1 MSLLLYL
8 SVWIMKKVREILGT
22 IRSEIARYSQEH
34 PEMPISY
41 AVGYALAEDFEGC
54 TMRELFRHAD
64 KNMYIDKNQAK
75 IKEAADRRALHIQI
89 LDGIRQQ
96 GFQFSDCLYCDALQD
111 QYTVLRAS
119 SNFFLAEDGSYS
131 GAVEQIVQKLAD
143 DSSRK
148 ECGNGCRSHISFPI
162 FRKRKK
168 KVQDMNFLIAGRM
181 EKRYREAV

>member
-8 SVWIMKKVREILGT
+8 SVWIMQKVREILGT

-148 ECGNGCRSHISFPI
+148 RNVGTAADPIYHFQSFGKER
-162 FRKRKK
+162 RKCK
-168 KVQDMNFLIAGRM
+168 I
-181 EKRYREAV
+181 

>member
-1 MSLLLYL
+1 MYDA
-8 SVWIMKKVREILGT
+8 GT
-22 IRSEIARYSQEH
+22 
-34 PEMPISY
+34 
-41 AVGYALAEDFEGC
+41 L
-54 TMRELFRHAD
+54 RHAD

-148 ECGNGCRSHISFPI
+148 RMWERLQIHISFPI
-162 FRKRKK
+162 FRKKK
-168 KVQDMNFLIAGRM
+168 KKCKI
-181 EKRYREAV
+181 